1 MRIAVLAL
9 GGLVKIGAARV
20 PGVELA

>member
-9 GGLVKIGAARV
+9 GWLVKIGAARV